1 MVIMIAIGVGI
12 FLGFNIEW
20 KSIEYD
26 TTKFFDETL
35 YADYR
40 LYSSTGFSE
49 DDIERV
55 KDIPGVD
62 AATRFFAVSVDVKDT
77 KKSLALNVS
86 EDYNVSVF
94 HLMDGKEYDRSSTES
109 GCPTALRKK
118 TATRSAI
125 R

>member
-40 LYSSTGFSE
+40 L
-49 DDIERV
+49 
-55 KDIPGVD
+55 
-62 AATRFFAVSVDVKDT
+62 
-77 KKSLALNVS
+77 
-86 EDYNVSVF
+86 
-94 HLMDGKEYDRSSTES
+94 
-109 GCPTALRKK
+109 
-118 TATRSAI
+118 
-125 R
+125 